1 MLGIQAKGAAISVL
15 EKIWSASGQKAERL
29 SVVFAGKNAKVGMTK
44 GSDGKLSA
52 KVNLPAIDETA
63 TIAVSL
69 FNNIIGFVLHEL
81 GHALY
86 SDQIKQD
93 KSKKDTEFLF
103 KLING
108 MEDARIERKVT
119 DSGIAGNSKSLFE
132 GLINSMV
139 ESKGIPD
146 PSMKENIPALLAIE
160 GRRLNGL
167 AVIVPSTIV
176 DSPYKEPIEEALEEL
191 QDAKDTSDVVK
202 IARVLYRRIGE
213 IDDDREEQP
222 EEGEGEGES
231 EGEGKGEAD
240 KGGDGKGKPKSGSKG
255 KSEGEGEKGK
265 GEDGSQASGGGGT
278 SGKTFTEVNYDEF
291 IKVAINSTTTL
302 IEVGGLP
309 GRTKPKMMKFN
320 WS

>member
-15 EKIWSASGQKAERL
+15 EKIWSVSGQKASQL

-44 GSDGKLSA
+44 GSDGKLYA

-63 TIAVSL
+63 IIEASL

-86 SDQIKQD
+86 SEQIMQD
-93 KSKKDTEFLF
+93 KSKKDSEFLF
-103 KLING
+103 KLVNG
-108 MEDARIERKVT
+108 MEDSRIERKVI

-139 ESKGIPD
+139 ESKGVPD

-160 GRRLNGL
+160 GRRLNGI
-167 AVIVPSTIV
+167 AIIVPSTIKE
-176 DSPYKEPIEEALEEL
+176 SPYKEAIEDSLEEL
-191 QDAKDTSDVVK
+191 QGAKNTNDVIK
-202 IARVLYRRIGE
+202 IAHTLYERIGK

-222 EEGEGEGES
+222 EGGEGEGES
-231 EGEGKGEAD
+231 EDEDEKGEE
-240 KGGDGKGKPKSGSKG
+240 GDGKPKSGSKG
-255 KSEGEGEKGK
+255 KGEGEGESEG
-265 GEDGSQASGGGGT
+265 DDSSQASGGGGT

-302 IEVGGLP
+302 TEVDRLP
-309 GRTKPKMMKFN
+309 GRTKPKIMKFN